1 MMYVCML
8 YSNDNTDRT
17 LPCDTSIYKMYVFKF
32 YKVQLF
38 TKSYKKKKLRV
49 IGHQN
54 YNLPCLCPLKSHFQD
69 LPPTHGVYFLL
80 PESGL
85 NLAKEM
91 QSRWQPWVQVSSHR
105 THMLPSSCSLWVPS
119 SHSVI
124 YHCLHPLL
132 TAKNQS
138 ISIYLTLTESTKG
151 RYKCKQVS
159 TQKRLTGNNRRKR
172 NNIVYLCD
180 TNLFDTVTKSF
191 KNILEASLQPTI
203 L

>member
-1 MMYVCML
+1 MGKSLLPFQFLLAVMNTGVHRVCRLQTLHQQTPHLVLRHNESAINITKLFKFYRQKYQKNKCIQVSVLLLQSDKYQIRNLESLLYDVCML

-91 QSRWQPWVQVSSHR
+91 QSR
-105 THMLPSSCSLWVPS
+105 
-119 SHSVI
+119 
-124 YHCLHPLL
+124 
-132 TAKNQS
+132 
-138 ISIYLTLTESTKG
+138 
-151 RYKCKQVS
+151 
-159 TQKRLTGNNRRKR
+159 
-172 NNIVYLCD
+172 
-180 TNLFDTVTKSF
+180 
-191 KNILEASLQPTI
+191 
-203 L
+203 